1 MSYEEYVRWRLYAEK
16 YGIMST
22 SRSLERVGALI
33 AQSMRGGKFEDYLP
47 QRGEI
52 QQTEPIDH
60 VQAMKLMGGKVV
72 RR

>member
-1 MSYEEYVRWRLYAEK
+1 MSYEEYVRWRLYANK
-16 YGIMST
+16 YGIMSH
-22 SRSLERVGALI
+22 SRSIERAAALI
-33 AQSMRGGKFEDYLP
+33 ALKLAGGRFEDYLP

>member
-1 MSYEEYVRWRLYAEK
+1 MSYEEYVRWRLYANK
-16 YGIMST
+16 YGIMSH
-22 SRSLERVGALI
+22 SRSIERAAALI
-33 AQSMRGGKFEDYLP
+33 ALKLAGGRFEDYLP

-52 QQTEPIDH
+52 QPAEPIDH